1 MSVIRINKNKNY
13 VTMSNYHFKEKN
25 MSLKAKGLL
34 SEMLSLPENWNYTI
48 SGLVA
53 INKENESA
61 IKSTLNELKEFGY
74 LKITKIMPNE
84 SESGRIEYIYDI
96 YENPKQEGK
105 KQGVENQPLE
115 IQPLENQVQ
124 YNINNKNINNKIIN
138 NKKEITKEKFETFY
152 SAYPKKVKKADV
164 EKWFIKHKPSDEE
177 FKKIMQGLENYQTIW
192 KDKDK
197 QFIPYPTT
205 WLNGRQW
212 EDEIERKKT
221 EDEIWKEFHDELV
234 ARGEI

>member
-1 MSVIRINKNKNY
+1 MNKGYALCLNEWALDKEIKNELGLLLIISSLCAEKGYCYASNKYLAELFDVSEVSISTKIKKLESKNY
-13 VTMSNYHFKEKN
+13 ISVEYKKRGCEVLERNIRLKKFLTDDLKIFKPTIKENFKEN
-25 MSLKAKGLL
+25 
-34 SEMLSLPENWNYTI
+34 NI
-48 SGLVA
+48 S
-53 INKENESA
+53 NN
-61 IKSTLNELKEFGY
+61 
-74 LKITKIMPNE
+74 ITSI
-84 SESGRIEYIYDI
+84 
-96 YENPKQEGK
+96 
-105 KQGVENQPLE
+105 
-115 IQPLENQVQ
+115 
-124 YNINNKNINNKIIN
+124 